1 MQYHTQRFYLRA
13 KMSQSAFTCIT
24 CHVAFVDADMQRTHY
39 KCDWHRYNLKRKV
52 VALPPVSRESFNEKV
67 AAQKAQVAT
76 NKSKENIVG
85 FSCKVCSRKFN
96 SFNSYNNHLKSKKHQ
111 EAESKEIEILK
122 KKLQKDK
129 ELSHEEESEEQIAFN
144 KAVIDARN
152 KLQQPDIISSAEPKP
167 TKKFNKDDNP
177 RLRWYRKQVKA
188 IEENDRN
195 KEEEEDEECDEEW
208 EDLSDDDTIG
218 DDSEQGDT
226 ESQTEST
233 CTDTSS
239 LAGVFASVKL
249 DSDADVESLASQGN
263 RTQKLIGSTECLFCC
278 RKSTNVE
285 NNVTHMSR
293 AHGFFVPELQ
303 YLTNLEGL
311 LSYLGEKVGV
321 GNVCLWCN
329 ERGHAFYSLQAV
341 QTHMRDKGH
350 MKMLSDG
357 DASLEYADFY
367 DFSSSYPDFN
377 PDVEEDEELPQV
389 ASDADEEDS
398 ELVLPSGARIGH
410 RSLLRYYRQNFPPVE
425 RVKQN
430 RGRIDRLMHQYRA
443 IGWKGG
449 AGMVALRKMDKDMK
463 FVQRMKSK
471 FQQKLSSNN
480 NKTMMKHLRPQVVF

>member
-1 MQYHTQRFYLRA
+1 
-13 KMSQSAFTCIT
+13 MSQSAFTCIT

-129 ELSHEEESEEQIAFN
+129 V
-144 KAVIDARN
+144 K
-152 KLQQPDIISSAEPKP
+152 KLHKETLDWSP
-167 TKKFNKDDNP
+167 
-177 RLRWYRKQVKA
+177 
-188 IEENDRN
+188 N

-208 EDLSDDDTIG
+208 EDLSDDDTIATPSSYKTSLLEG

-410 RSLLRYYRQNFPPVE
+410 RSLLRFRYYRQN
-425 RVKQN
+425 
-430 RGRIDRLMHQYRA
+430 
-443 IGWKGG
+443 
-449 AGMVALRKMDKDMK
+449 
-463 FVQRMKSK
+463 
-471 FQQKLSSNN
+471 
-480 NKTMMKHLRPQVVF
+480 